1 MNVLVVFDVLDHSKH
16 VLVLFVRPFLSFVP
30 IQGPT
35 MTTNA
40 APNATSKT
48 QAMLPASSAIG
59 DVNDDD
65 ESRATAAA
73 WAAGTPRDADL
84 DVDAASNTSV
94 LRIPPSLG
102 QGPTMTTNGE
112 LDADASRSFHTLG
125 AAVPPFG
132 AGEPLFKVVRPFEDA
147 VRSFSPPFAVRYI
160 RTAFCCRG
168 TTCFSQPWLGSGI
181 FLLHYRHN
189 VYVHIP
195 LPSLFV
201 IIS

>member
-1 MNVLVVFDVLDHSKH
+1 MLVVRDGLLLFIRCMNVLVVFDVLDHSKH

-94 LRIPPSLG
+94 LRIPPSLA

-125 AAVPPFG
+125 AAVPPFNMQC
-132 AGEPLFKVVRPFEDA
+132 
-147 VRSFSPPFAVRYI
+147 VRSN
-160 RTAFCCRG
+160 CR
-168 TTCFSQPWLGSGI
+168 SIHPHR
-181 FLLHYRHN
+181 LL
-189 VYVHIP
+189 
-195 LPSLFV
+195 LPGNHLL
-201 IIS
+201 